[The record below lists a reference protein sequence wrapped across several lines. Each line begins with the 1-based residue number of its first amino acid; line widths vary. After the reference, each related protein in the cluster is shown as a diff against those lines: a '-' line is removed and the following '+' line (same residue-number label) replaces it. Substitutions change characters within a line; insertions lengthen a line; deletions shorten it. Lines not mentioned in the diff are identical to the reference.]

1 MRQRVYVAFDRIGA
15 AHLIGQIGLIDM
27 TALDEVDVDRGND
40 VGMLRRRDLAV
51 VRQGAGF
58 PQQRHAFLALGEIAD
73 LRLLRETSSACWS
86 TAGSA
91 RVSPSTGALVSMER
105 FSPSRLE

>member
-1 MRQRVYVAFDRIGA
+1 
-15 AHLIGQIGLIDM
+15 M

-73 LRLLRETSSACWS
+73 LGLLREKFQRLLVDGGRG
-86 TAGSA
+86 AGQPFD
-91 RVSPSTGALVSMER
+91 RRIGVDGAPQ
-105 FSPSRLE
+105 PSRLE